1 MTIPFWTILFVIM
14 MPNLIAGIGDYLK
27 VKEFGR
33 FDNNDPRGQ
42 SAASSGIASRSWS
55 AQSNAWEAAIF
66 YVPSVLVA
74 HLAGVS
80 AEAMTMTCLVYCA
93 ARVAHL
99 VFYLS
104 DLATLRS
111 LSFVVGLVCCL
122 RLFWLAA

>member
-1 MTIPFWTILFVIM
+1 MTLPFWTILFVM
-14 MPNLIAGIGDYLK
+14 MLPNLIAALGDYLK

-42 SAASSGIASRSWS
+42 YALSKGAASRAWH
-55 AQSNAWEAAIF
+55 AQQNAWEAAIF

-80 AEAMTMTCLVYCA
+80 VEAMTTTCLVFCA
-93 ARVAHL
+93 ARIAHL
-99 VFYLS
+99 IFYIA

-111 LSFVVGLVCCL
+111 LSFVVALVCCL